1 MPQVPITMPQLG
13 ESMAE
18 ATIVSIKVKPGDKVT
33 ADQEI
38 IEVETDKAVMG
49 VTTPCAGEIAKIEAE
64 VKGTYAVGT
73 VLGYVEASEAD
84 AARFQKRAP
93 QQPQGEVA
101 KEIPGR
107 QEEATAKSGNGS
119 GSHFQVDD
127 VELPQV
133 STGIEAGQR
142 GGLPVPAS
150 AKGAGYLSPRVRAR
164 MAELQ
169 LTQADLAGIAG
180 SGTAGRVTIKDLED
194 FLSSIQSQPAEK
206 PSAIRT
212 GVADA
217 MRRSWT
223 RPLATVGVSVCL
235 DPLLE
240 DRKLRAGEGERDS
253 KPGPA
258 LYALRALAL
267 ALAEQPNAAARLI
280 GARAIGSQSID
291 IGLAVEAGEGIMV
304 PVIRN
309 ADKTSL
315 ADLTTKYAE
324 LVDLARRRRLTSDM
338 TTGGIASVSNFGTFG
353 LDWGTP
359 IPLPDQTM
367 ILGLGVGKKTP
378 VWDDSKKEF
387 VPKTEAQMTL
397 SFDHRSLD
405 GGGAGRLLKRV
416 IELLEDPKKL

>member
-18 ATIVSIKVKPGDKVT
+18 ATIVSIKVKPGDKVS

-49 VTTPCAGEIAKIEAE
+49 ITTPCAGEIGKIDAE

-93 QQPQGEVA
+93 AQSKGEVA
-101 KEIPGR
+101 EQIPGR
-107 QEEATAKSGNGS
+107 QEETAKSVDNGS

-127 VELPQV
+127 VDLPQV
-133 STGIEAGQR
+133 ATGTESGQR
-142 GGLPVPAS
+142 GGLPVPAL

-169 LTQADLAGIAG
+169 LTNADLAGIAG
-180 SGTAGRVTIKDLED
+180 TGTAGRVTIKDLEA
-194 FLSSIQSQPAEK
+194 FLSAIQSQPAEK

-235 DPLLE
+235 DPVLQ
-240 DRKLRAGEGERDS
+240 DRQSRDP

-258 LYALRALAL
+258 LYALRALAI

-280 GARAIGSQSID
+280 GGRAIGSQSID

-304 PVIRN
+304 PVIRG

-324 LVDLARRRRLTSDM
+324 LVDLARRRRLTSEM
-338 TTGGIASVSNFGTFG
+338 TSGGIASVSNFGTFG

-378 VWDDSKKEF
+378 VWDESKNEF
-387 VPKTEAQMTL
+387 VPKTEAQITL

-416 IELLEDPKKL
+416 TELLEDPKKL

>member
-1 MPQVPITMPQLG
+1 MPKVPITMPQLG

-18 ATIVSIKVKPGDKVT
+18 ATIVAIKVQPGDKVS

-49 VTTPCAGEIAKIEAE
+49 VTTPCPGEIAKIDAE
-64 VKGTYAVGT
+64 VKGTYAVGA
-73 VLGYVEASEAD
+73 VLGYVEASIAD

-93 QQPQGEVA
+93 QPPDGNISKEV
-101 KEIPGR
+101 PGR
-107 QEEATAKSGNGS
+107 DEETAKAVRTQT
-119 GSHFQVDD
+119 GSHFQVD
-127 VELPQV
+127 EASLPPVAAGSHFQV
-133 STGIEAGQR
+133 DQTGV
-142 GGLPVPAS
+142 LPVPAGTR
-150 AKGAGYLSPRVRAR
+150 GAGYFSPRVRAR

-180 SGTAGRVTIKDLED
+180 SGTAGRVTIKDLEN
-194 FLSSIQSQPAEK
+194 FLGGLEGLSSEK

-217 MRRSWT
+217 MRRSWS
-223 RPLATVGVSVCL
+223 RPLATVGLAVCL
-235 DPLLE
+235 DPLLQ
-240 DRKLRAGEGERDS
+240 DRAKRDP

-280 GARAIGSQSID
+280 GGRAIRSESID
-291 IGLAVEAGEGIMV
+291 IGVAVEAQDGIMV

-309 ADKTSL
+309 ADKVSL
-315 ADLTTKYAE
+315 GDLTNRYTG
-324 LVDLARRRRLTSDM
+324 LVDLARRRRLSAEQTS
-338 TTGGIASVSNFGTFG
+338 GGIASVSNFGSFG

-359 IPLPDQTM
+359 IPLPDQTLL
-367 ILGLGVGKKTP
+367 LGLGAGKKAPT
-378 VWDDSKKEF
+378 WNEEKQSF
-387 VPKTEAQMTL
+387 VPTTQAELTL

-405 GGGAGRLLKRV
+405 GGGAGRLLKRIV
-416 IELLEDPKKL
+416 ELLGDPSKL

>member
-18 ATIVSIKVKPGDKVT
+18 ATIVVIKVQPGDKVS

-49 VTTPCAGEIAKIEAE
+49 VTTPCPGEVAKIDAE
-64 VKGTYAVGT
+64 VKGTYAVGA
-73 VLGYVEASEAD
+73 VLGYIEASEAD

-93 QQPQGEVA
+93 QPPKGDVA
-101 KEIPGR
+101 KEVPGR
-107 QEEATAKSGNGS
+107 EEESAEAVATQNGS
-119 GSHFQVDD
+119 GSHFQVD
-127 VELPQV
+127 
-133 STGIEAGQR
+133 EAGLPPVAAGSHFQVEQS
-142 GGLPVPAS
+142 GVLPVPVS
-150 AKGAGYLSPRVRAR
+150 TKGAAYLSPRLRAR

-180 SGTAGRVTIKDLED
+180 TGTAGRVTIKDLES
-194 FLSSIQSQPAEK
+194 FLGAIEGQPTEK

-217 MRRSWT
+217 MRRSWS
-223 RPLATVGVSVCL
+223 RPLATVGLSVCL
-235 DPLLE
+235 DPVLH
-240 DRKLRAGEGERDS
+240 DRASRDP

-280 GARAIGSQSID
+280 GGRVIRSESID
-291 IGLAVEAGEGIMV
+291 IGLAVEAGDGIMV

-315 ADLTTKYAE
+315 TDLTTRYAE
-324 LVDLARRRRLTSDM
+324 LVDLARRRRLTAEM
-338 TTGGIASVSNFGTFG
+338 TSAGIASVSNFGTFG

-359 IPLPDQTM
+359 IPLPDQTLL
-367 ILGLGVGKKTP
+367 LGLGAGKKAPT
-378 VWDDSKKEF
+378 WNEDKKEF
-387 VPKTEAQMTL
+387 FPTTQAQMTL

-405 GGGAGRLLKRV
+405 GGGGGRLLKRV
-416 IELLEDPKKL
+416 IELLQDPAKL

>member
-1 MPQVPITMPQLG
+1 MPQLG

-18 ATIVSIKVKPGDKVT
+18 ATIVAINVKQGDKVA

-49 VTTPCAGEIAKIEAE
+49 VTTPCPGEIAKIEAE
-64 VKGTYAVGT
+64 VKGTYAVGA

-84 AARFQKRAP
+84 AARLVKHVAEP
-93 QQPQGEVA
+93 PKDEVA
-101 KEIPGR
+101 QEVPGR
-107 QEEATAKSGNGS
+107 DSEGDKAVKTQNGS
-119 GSHFQVDD
+119 GSHFQVDEAD
-127 VELPQV
+127 VMSMSVGSGVRSDQP
-133 STGIEAGQR
+133 

-150 AKGAGYLSPRVRAR
+150 AKGAGFLSPRVRAR

-180 SGTAGRVTIKDLED
+180 TGTAGRVTIKDLET
-194 FLSSIQSQPAEK
+194 FLSGLEGQPAEK

-217 MRRSWT
+217 MRRSWS
-223 RPLATVGVSVCL
+223 RPLATVGLSICL
-235 DPLLE
+235 DPVLQ
-240 DRKLRAGEGERDS
+240 DRAKREA

-258 LYALRALAL
+258 LYVLRALAL

-280 GARAIGSQSID
+280 GGRVIRSESID
-291 IGLAVEAGEGIMV
+291 VGVAVEAGEGIMV

-315 ADLTTKYAE
+315 ADLTSQYAE
-324 LVDLARRRRLTSDM
+324 LVELARKRRLTAEM
-338 TTGGIASVSNFGTFG
+338 TAGGIASVSNFGTFG

-359 IPLPDQTM
+359 IPLPDQTLL
-367 ILGLGVGKKTP
+367 LGLGAGKKAPT
-378 VWDDSKKEF
+378 WSEEKQQF
-387 VPKTEAQMTL
+387 VPTTQAELTL

-416 IELLEDPKKL
+416 VELLTELEKL

>member
-1 MPQVPITMPQLG
+1 
-13 ESMAE
+13 
-18 ATIVSIKVKPGDKVT
+18 
-33 ADQEI
+33 
-38 IEVETDKAVMG
+38 
-49 VTTPCAGEIAKIEAE
+49 
-64 VKGTYAVGT
+64 
-73 VLGYVEASEAD
+73 
-84 AARFQKRAP
+84 
-93 QQPQGEVA
+93 VA

-107 QEEATAKSGNGS
+107 GEENAEAVTAGNGS
-119 GSHFQVDD
+119 GSHFQVD
-127 VELPQV
+127 EKGLPQV
-133 STGIEAGQR
+133 AAGSHFQVDQS
-142 GGLPVPAS
+142 GVLPVPVA
-150 AKGAGYLSPRVRAR
+150 AKGAAYLSPRVRAR

-180 SGTAGRVTIKDLED
+180 TGTAGRVTIKDLES
-194 FLSSIQSQPAEK
+194 FLSGIEAQRAEK
-206 PSAIRT
+206 PSTIRS

-235 DPLLE
+235 DPILE
-240 DRKLRAGEGERDS
+240 DRANRDA

-258 LYALRALAL
+258 LYVVRALAL
-267 ALAEQPNAAARLI
+267 ALAEQPQAAARLI
-280 GARAIGSQSID
+280 GGRTIQSPSID
-291 IGLAVEAGEGIMV
+291 IGVAVEAGEGIMV

-309 ADKTSL
+309 ADKTLL
-315 ADLTTKYAE
+315 ADLTNQYSE
-324 LVDLARRRRLTSDM
+324 LVDLARRRRLTPEM
-338 TTGGIASVSNFGTFG
+338 TAGGIASVSNFGTFG

-378 VWDDSKKEF
+378 TWDEATNQF

-416 IELLEDPKKL
+416 IELLQEPAKL